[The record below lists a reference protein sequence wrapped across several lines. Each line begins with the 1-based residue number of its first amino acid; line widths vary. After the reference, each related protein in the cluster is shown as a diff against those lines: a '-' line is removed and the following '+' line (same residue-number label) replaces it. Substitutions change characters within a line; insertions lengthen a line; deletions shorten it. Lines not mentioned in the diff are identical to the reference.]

1 MTELKLRYNP
11 YEQKTE
17 YEIYSEE
24 KKSWVTPVSES
35 PLAQPKHTNGTLKS
49 HIEDSIKVLDE
60 KIGVNGLKITFEGT
74 DSDFEEVRDYIN
86 YYNEIKAK
94 SIELKKS
101 DNHFRKASDVLPLL
115 EQSFLEVKNSL
126 GKYRTGETSK
136 EIENCLDVFKT
147 TIPICVMG
155 LYSVGKSAFIN
166 AIIGREILPSASDP
180 TTAKVYKISNKE
192 KCEIRY
198 MIGVNP
204 KSKLFENADGK
215 KIYDFLKEINTD
227 EQVGDL
233 IEIDVPFVRSVLSK
247 DYDFV
252 IYDTPGSDSKTNEE
266 HLQVLERCLEKQTN
280 GLPVFVT
287 EPNSMDKKSLG
298 EIKDK
303 FEGLKL
309 DIPNI
314 LIVVNRADGTGNED
328 LKNKKKNKGELEIT
342 TEKSGGVFFV
352 SSIIGIGAKKENFNK
367 NNESEWIDPSYYE
380 GYRKNFDDFST
391 TEGKYAKSLYKY
403 NFMIE
408 SEQKAYCEEAEK
420 VDSSDT
426 REILYYNSGI
436 HCVEK
441 SISEYAEK
449 YASYNKCK
457 NSIEFFE
464 NASNFV
470 TKRINELSVKLNA
483 DKKEVRSKLLKD
495 LGKKYV
501 ELKTA
506 YSTESIKENDNHLN
520 KFYNKKDNDSKI
532 LSEWDNCKKDNN
544 YEKRITEYIKNDIV
558 DAFLKKWH
566 EEIVTFSRDFWFN
579 KTEDYKKECVKVIT
593 GSEITDEQKKSL
605 SEIVFSADSPDFTD
619 EPFTF
624 ESDFKVVKKLFGF
637 IPFIKWLNNELFSKI
652 HSFLTTKSGEQ
663 NTAIQKL
670 HSKEFNEWT
679 VRLETELDKKMDE
692 FNDQLRKWTEEIK
705 DLENNRNVIEDHL
718 KESKGLLELVVDKES
733 QNG

>member
-17 YEIYSEE
+17 YEIYSKE
-24 KKSWVTPVSES
+24 KERWLTPVSDS
-35 PLAQPKHTNGTLKS
+35 PLAQTMHTNGTLKS
-49 HIEDSIKVLDE
+49 HIEDSIKVID
-60 KIGVNGLKITFEGT
+60 KVYGGNGLKITFEGT
-74 DSDFEEVRDYIN
+74 DSDFEEFVDYIK
-86 YYNEIKAK
+86 YFNETNAK
-94 SIELKKS
+94 SIECIRA
-101 DNHFRKASDVLPLL
+101 DNYFRDASEVLPLL
-115 EQSFLEVKNSL
+115 EKSFLEVKNRL
-126 GKYRTGETSK
+126 EKYRTSETSK
-136 EIENCLDVFKT
+136 EIENCLDTFKT
-147 TIPICVMG
+147 TIPICAMG

-166 AIIGREILPSASDP
+166 ALIGREVLPSATDP
-180 TTAKVYKISNKE
+180 TTAKVYKISNRE

-198 MIGVNP
+198 TIGVVP
-204 KSKLFENADGK
+204 KSNLFENGDEK
-215 KIYDFLKEINTD
+215 KMHEFLKEINTN

-233 IEIDVPFVRSVLSK
+233 IEVDVPFVRSALSK

-252 IYDTPGSDSKTNEE
+252 IYDTPGSDSESNAE
-266 HLQVLERCLEKQTN
+266 HLIVLKNCLEKQTN

-287 EPNSMDKKSLG
+287 EPNGMDKKSLG

-303 FEGLKL
+303 FKGLKL

-314 LIVVNRADGTGNED
+314 LIVVNQADGTGNDE
-328 LKNKKKNKGELEIT
+328 LKNKKEKKGQLEIT
-342 TEKSGGVFFV
+342 KEKSGGVFFV
-352 SSIIGIGAKKENFNK
+352 SSIIGIGAKKDNFDKDND
-367 NNESEWIDPSYYE
+367 SDWIDSSYYE
-380 GYRKNFDDFST
+380 TYSDKYARFST
-391 TEGKYAKSLYKY
+391 TEGKFAKSLYKY

-420 VDSSDT
+420 IDSSDI
-426 REILYYNSGI
+426 REILHYNSGI

-441 SISEYAEK
+441 AISEYAEK
-449 YASYNKCK
+449 YASYNKCR

-464 NASNFV
+464 KASNFV
-470 TKRINELSVKLNA
+470 TKKINELSGKLSA
-483 DKKEVRSKLLKD
+483 DKKEVRTELLKE

-566 EEIVTFSRDFWFN
+566 EEIVTFSRDFWIN

-624 ESDFKVVKKLFGF
+624 ESDFKVVKKLF
-637 IPFIKWLNNELFSKI
+637 FIKWLNNELFSKI
-652 HSFLTTKSGEQ
+652 HNFLTTKSGEQ

-670 HSKEFNEWT
+670 HSNEFNEWA

-692 FNDQLRKWTEEIK
+692 FNDQLRKWTEEIE
-705 DLENNRNVIEDHL
+705 DLENNRDFIEDHL
-718 KESKGLLELVVDKES
+718 KESKGLLKLVVDKES